1 MHWNYRVVFM
11 EDDRWGDQWT
21 ELREV
26 FYNEKG
32 EPVGH
37 SATTV
42 MGDDLDEV
50 VECLRLMGEATDK
63 PVLRAGDFVGKFANL
78 DEEGREFK

>member
-11 EDDRWGDQWT
+11 EDDRWGDQWM

-26 FYNEKG
+26 FYNEAG

-42 MGDDLDEV
+42 MGGSVDEV
-50 VECLRLMGEATDK
+50 AECLKLMGEAIAK
-63 PVLRAGDFVGKFANL
+63 PVMKHEEFVGEFVDL
-78 DEEGREFK
+78 DKEKE